1 LMAPREAWLRYSF
14 ATFDFRFL
22 RDIPGFLL
30 SRWVMGYREFRITID
45 SQRVVSKRSDIDD

>member
-1 LMAPREAWLRYSF
+1 MAPREAWLRYSF

-30 SRWVMGYREFRITID
+30 SRWVMGYREFRMTID